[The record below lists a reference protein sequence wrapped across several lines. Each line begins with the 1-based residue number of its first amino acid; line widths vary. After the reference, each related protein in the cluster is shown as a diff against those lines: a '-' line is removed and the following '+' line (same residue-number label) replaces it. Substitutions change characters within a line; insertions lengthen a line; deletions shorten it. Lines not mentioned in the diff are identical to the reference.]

1 MKKDVAASATGADK
15 NEIVVYQPEGG
26 EFHIEV
32 RVENESVWLNRQQ
45 MAILFGRDVKT
56 IGKHIANALKEEL
69 KDIPTVANFAT
80 VQNEGGRDVRR
91 NVEHYNL
98 DVIISVGYRVK
109 SANGVKF
116 RQWANQVLRDH
127 LLKGYSINQRMLAMG
142 GTEIALFKQNV
153 DIRLSAVEQRV
164 DFFVNTAHSA
174 QNQRIEQL
182 SNDVQKVMAN
192 LVDPNTFKHFLIL
205 NGQRLE
211 ADVAY
216 TQIYGM
222 AKKSVLI
229 VDNYLDVK
237 TLDLLRCVAKGVS
250 VKIFSEQHGRTHLTE
265 SMLADFRAARPD
277 VELSDVRATGNMF
290 HDRYIYLDFGTDSEK
305 LFHCGASCTKYEDRE
320 QRLCLHRHCRGQ
332 VFWLVEQKCRQQ
344 DHNHHAAGRYCGVS
358 YTVRKVVAR
367 GGNRRY
373 KLIPHV
379 RTQPIPRFSPQC

>member
-1 MKKDVAASATGADK
+1 MKKDVAVSAAEADK

-45 MAILFGRDVKT
+45 MSILFGRDVKT
-56 IGKHIANALKEEL
+56 IGKHIANALTEEL

-116 RQWANQVLRDH
+116 RQWANQVLRNH
-127 LLKGYSINQRMLAMG
+127 LLKGYSINHRMLAMG
-142 GTEIALFKQNV
+142 GTEISLFKQNV
-153 DIRLSAVEQRV
+153 DMRLTAVEQRV

-192 LVDPNTFKHFLIL
+192 FIDPTTFKHFLIL

-229 VDNYLDVK
+229 VDDCLDVK
-237 TLDLLRCVAKGVS
+237 TLDLLRCVAKDVS
-250 VKIFSEQHGRTHLTE
+250 VKIFSEQHGRTRLTE

-277 VELSDVRATGNMF
+277 VELDDVRTTGNVF

-305 LFHCGASCTKYEDRE
+305 LFHCGASSKDAGNKITTIMQLEDIAGYRVLFERLLRE
-320 QRLCLHRHCRGQ
+320 G
-332 VFWLVEQKCRQQ
+332 E
-344 DHNHHAAGRYCGVS
+344 
-358 YTVRKVVAR
+358 
-367 GGNRRY
+367 
-373 KLIPHV
+373 
-379 RTQPIPRFSPQC
+379 